1 MKKIILL
8 ITLFLS
14 LSSLKAQQKLPF
26 YEIPKFEENY
36 TAQTTTARMIA
47 GLGFRFY
54 WATEGLREKDI
65 QYRPTKESNSV
76 KETIVHV
83 YNMSAWIL
91 RLTETNFTQPKKV
104 DEMNF
109 QEMRAQTLLNYEA
122 LMKRILTVNDIK
134 ELALKTTFFQII
146 NGPISDSI
154 WHSGQIVSFRRIT
167 GNPINPNISH
177 FTGTVK
183 DK

>member
-14 LSSLKAQQKLPF
+14 LSGLKAQQKLPF
-26 YEIPKFEENY
+26 YEIPKFEESY
-36 TAQTTTARMIA
+36 TAQTTSARMVA

-65 QYRPTKESNSV
+65 QYRPTKESSSV
-76 KETIVHV
+76 LETIAHI
-83 YNMSAWIL
+83 YSMSAWML
-91 RLTETNFTQPKKV
+91 RLTETDFTQPKKAS
-104 DEMNF
+104 EMNF
-109 QEMRAQTLLNYEA
+109 EEMRAQILLNYEA
-122 LMKRILTVNDIK
+122 LMNRILAVSDIK

-146 NGPISDSI
+146 NGPIADSI

-183 DK
+183 KQ

>member
-1 MKKIILL
+1 M
-8 ITLFLS
+8 
-14 LSSLKAQQKLPF
+14 KAQQKLPF
-26 YEIPKFEENY
+26 YEIPQFEENY

-54 WATEGLREKDI
+54 WATEGLRDKDI
-65 QYRPTKESNSV
+65 KYRPTKESSSV
-76 KETIVHV
+76 IETIVHV
-83 YNMSAWIL
+83 YNMSAWML
-91 RLTETNFTQPKKV
+91 RLIETNFIQPKKV
-104 DEMNF
+104 EEMNF

-122 LMKRILTVNDIK
+122 LMKRILAVNDIK
-134 ELALKTTFFQII
+134 ELSLKTTFFQII
-146 NGPISDSI
+146 NGPIADSI